1 MQPML
6 NIATR
11 AAQKAG
17 DEIMRYYDQSS
28 QMKVT
33 EKSRNDFVTQVD
45 KLAEQI
51 IIDTIH
57 KTYPNHAFI
66 AEESG
71 NTGDNEYEW
80 IIDPIDGTTNFI
92 HGFPHFCV
100 SIALVHNKQLQQ
112 AVVYDPFKQELFTAS
127 NGAGAKLNNKK
138 IRVSDRKDLN
148 GALLGTG
155 FPFRD
160 DQEIETFLEQFRKIN
175 PLTAGIRR
183 AGSAALD
190 MAYVACGRL
199 DGFWEHNLHPWDIA
213 AGILLVQEAGGHVT
227 TIKNQTNV
235 LETGDVLCANPKLH
249 QALIKILA

>member
-1 MQPML
+1 MHPML
-6 NIATR
+6 NIAVR
-11 AAQKAG
+11 AAQRAG

-51 IIDTIH
+51 IVETIH
-57 KTYPNHAFI
+57 KTYPNHAFL

-71 NTGDNEYEW
+71 SIGESEFEW

-92 HGFPHFCV
+92 HSFPHFCV
-100 SIALVHNKQLQQ
+100 SIALAHNKQLQQ
-112 AVVYDPFKQELFTAS
+112 AVVYDPFKQELFSAS
-127 NGAGAKLNNKK
+127 KGSGATLNNKK
-138 IRVSDRKDLN
+138 IRVSDRKSLD

-160 DQEIETFLEQFRKIN
+160 GQEIETFLEQFRKIN
-175 PLTAGIRR
+175 PMTAGIRR

-199 DGFWEHNLHPWDIA
+199 DGFWEYNLNPWDIA
-213 AGILLVQEAGGHVT
+213 AGTLLVQEAGGLVT
-227 TIKNQTNV
+227 TIENEANI
-235 LETGDVLCANPKLH
+235 LETGDVICANHSVHKEIIELF
-249 QALIKILA
+249 